1 MSNICSKIILT
12 RTNVFDKLNIGSDKI
27 MEKVL
32 KKYGVVFLL
41 YVTVIGG
48 VLILSSRLRYLNN
61 QTNNAQVI
69 AINE

>member
-1 MSNICSKIILT
+1 
-12 RTNVFDKLNIGSDKI
+12 

-32 KKYGVVFLL
+32 RKYVVLVLL

-48 VLILSSRLRYLNN
+48 VLILSSRLRYLNT

>member
-1 MSNICSKIILT
+1 
-12 RTNVFDKLNIGSDKI
+12 

-32 KKYGVVFLL
+32 KKYGVVFLF